1 MAGPHGLFPYL
12 VVSDA
17 KAAIHFYTKAFGA
30 SEVMRHSAPNSD
42 KLMHVHMTVFGSAF
56 YFADDFP
63 EHMGGK
69 SRTPQAIGGTPIT
82 LHLQVDDARRVWDS
96 ALAHGATVVMPLA
109 DQFWGDRYGQLR
121 DPFGH
126 EWSIGQTL
134 KTLSDAEV
142 EKAAEVAFK
151 L

>member
-1 MAGPHGLFPYL
+1 MAGPVGLFPYL

-17 KAAIHFYTKAFGA
+17 KAAIDFYKKAFGA
-30 SEVMRHSAPNSD
+30 TEVMRHSAPKSD
-42 KLMHVHMTVFGSAF
+42 KLMHVHMIVFGSAF

-63 EHMGGK
+63 EHMGR
-69 SRTPQAIGGTPIT
+69 SRTPQAIGGTPVT
-82 LHLQVDDARRVWDS
+82 LHLQVDDAQSVWNS
-96 ALAHGATVVMPLA
+96 AMANGATVVMPLA

-126 EWSIGQTL
+126 EWSIGQTRQ
-134 KTLSDAEV
+134 TLSDADV

-151 L
+151 A